1 MGGTS
6 YGRMMRQ
13 AFSLR
18 APLPAKPRVAAA
30 EAALPWAG
38 MNEPKEEDRNHGL
51 HGFNGLRVSYG
62 FHGINL
68 LSE

>member
-1 MGGTS
+1 MVIGDRGDVD
-6 YGRMMRQ
+6 
-13 AFSLR
+13 
-18 APLPAKPRVAAA
+18 K
-30 EAALPWAG
+30 
-38 MNEPKEEDRNHGL
+38 PKEEDRNHGL